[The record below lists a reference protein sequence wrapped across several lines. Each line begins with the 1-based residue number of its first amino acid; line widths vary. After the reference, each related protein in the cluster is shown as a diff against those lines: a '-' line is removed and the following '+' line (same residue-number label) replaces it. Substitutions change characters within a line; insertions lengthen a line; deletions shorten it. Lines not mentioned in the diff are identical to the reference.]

1 VGDAS
6 IPKGGRGRPL
16 GSAQLYVLRMVNPEW
31 ITRTPDARS
40 VRVLRSLEA
49 RGMVY
54 ENRGRWY
61 ISSAGKEMLAALEQD
76 GQHLA

>member
-1 VGDAS
+1 MK
-6 IPKGGRGRPL
+6 PNTRPL
-16 GSAQLYVLRMVNPEW
+16 GSAQLYILSMVNPEW

-49 RGMVY
+49 RGLTY

-61 ISSAGKEMLAALEQD
+61 ISDAGRRALEAHQAAQTGGTAPD
-76 GQHLA
+76 CKV